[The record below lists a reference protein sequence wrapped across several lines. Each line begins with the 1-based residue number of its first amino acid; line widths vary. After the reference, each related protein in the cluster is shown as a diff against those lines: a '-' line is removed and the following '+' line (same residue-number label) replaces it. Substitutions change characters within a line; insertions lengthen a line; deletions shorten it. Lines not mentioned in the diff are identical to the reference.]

1 MGRDTALLSM
11 HHGVQ
16 KWAVMWIWSLR
27 FWLGSVYGLGYGTR
41 AAALPVCAL
50 SILSSLFLFLIYF
63 LLSSHFLLKG
73 DVVALVEM

>member
-1 MGRDTALLSM
+1 MVCKNGQLCGFGLCDFGLAQYMALAMEQELL
-11 HHGVQ
+11 V
-16 KWAVMWIWSLR
+16 ALIEMWPSLYVL
-27 FWLGSVYGLGYGTR
+27 F
-41 AAALPVCAL
+41 